1 MKLLMLASSAEM
13 AQGGLSALI
22 RRYGANNAPEDSDVI
37 VALGGDGFMLDCLHA
52 YQSLGVPIYGMN
64 CGTVGFLMNAYDEED
79 LIARIDRAELATLN
93 PLQMRAE
100 LSDGAVHSDLAI
112 NEVSLLRGGP
122 QAAKLAIS
130 IDGQMRLECLVCD
143 GAMVATPAGST
154 AYNYS
159 AHGPILPIGAGVLAL
174 TPLAAVL
181 PRRWRGAVLPLAA
194 QVRIDVLDADK
205 RPVNASADGKEVSR
219 VRWVEILIAPQI
231 EHRILFNPGHGLEE
245 RLLRQQFV

>member
-1 MKLLMLASSAEM
+1 MKLSMLASSAEM

-22 RRYGANNAPEDSDVI
+22 RRYGGNNAPEDSDVI

-64 CGTVGFLMNAYDEED
+64 CGTVGFLMNAYDEDD

-100 LSDGAVHSDLAI
+100 SADGTVHSDLAI

-205 RPVNASADGKEVSR
+205 RPVNASADGKEVLR
-219 VRWVEILIAPQI
+219 VRWVEVAIAPQI